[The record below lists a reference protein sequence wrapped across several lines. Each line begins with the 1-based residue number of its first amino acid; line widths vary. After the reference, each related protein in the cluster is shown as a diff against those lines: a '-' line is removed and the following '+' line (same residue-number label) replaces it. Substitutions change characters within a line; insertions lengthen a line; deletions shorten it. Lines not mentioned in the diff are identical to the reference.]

1 MSNSSKIGLIGC
13 GNMGS
18 AILEGALK
26 NKVCRGADVWI
37 ADKMAEK
44 VRLFCKKNRC
54 HFAQDAVEAVQKS
67 DIILLAVKPQDFAN
81 TAAAIRPY
89 LNSKKIVVSILAGVT
104 VASLQKQL
112 GRAVVVR
119 AMPNLGAQ
127 VGASVT
133 AVCSKNKSALK
144 AARNLFEA
152 CGIVAELNEKHF
164 DAVTAVS
171 GSGPAYFFLM
181 MELLQAFAEKSGIDP
196 RSARELAVQTAL
208 GAGKLAA
215 ASADAPSVLRERV
228 TSKKGTTDA
237 ALTVLKYRKF
247 PKTFFEALQAAV
259 RRSRQLS
266 GAK

>member
-1 MSNSSKIGLIGC
+1 MKIAKKIGLIGC

-26 NKVCRGADVWI
+26 NKVCRSADVWI
-37 ADKMAEK
+37 ADKMTDK
-44 VRLFCKKNRC
+44 VKSFCKKNRC
-54 HFAQDAVEAVQKS
+54 HFAQDAIEVVRKS
-67 DIILLAVKPQDFAN
+67 DVILLAVKPQDFAD
-81 TAAAIRPY
+81 TASMIRPY
-89 LNSKKIVVSILAGVT
+89 LNSKKIVISILAGVPI
-104 VASLQKQL
+104 SGLQKQL
-112 GRAVVVR
+112 GRSVIVR

-133 AVCSKNKSALK
+133 AICSKNKAALK
-144 AARNLFEA
+144 AARVLFEA
-152 CGIVAELNEKHF
+152 CGGVAELNEKHF

-181 MELLQAFAEKSGIDP
+181 MELLQAFAEKNGIDP
-196 RSARELAVQTAL
+196 KSARMLAVQTAL
-208 GAGKLAA
+208 GAGKLAV